1 MKVSHI
7 LMLAAIAAIIGLQS
21 CNHSSPITSDGI
33 ATDPNT
39 VFSDTIYFDSQI
51 MPLMVSSCA
60 YSGCHDAASKRH
72 GVDLSTYSKII
83 STAEV
88 VAGKPERSELYKVMI
103 ASGEDQMPPAGKLSN
118 NAISLV
124 YNWILQGALNNTN
137 PNQACDSTQ
146 FSFAANVKPI
156 LNSYCTSCHNSI
168 TLSGGFSL
176 ENFSTVQ
183 SKAND
188 GSLLGSIKH
197 QSPYSAM
204 PPGNMISDCNIAIVS
219 NWIEA
224 GAQNN

>member
-7 LMLAAIAAIIGLQS
+7 LLLAVIAAILGLQS
-21 CNHSSPITSDGI
+21 CNHNSPITSDGI

-60 YSGCHDAASKRH
+60 YSGCHDAATHRD

-88 VAGKPERSELYKVMI
+88 VAGKPEKSELYEVMI
-103 ASGEDQMPPAGKLSN
+103 ASDEDQMPPSGKLSN

-124 YNWILQGALNNTN
+124 YNWILQGALNNTD

-146 FSFAANVKPI
+146 FAYAANI
-156 LNSYCTSCHNSI
+156 N
-168 TLSGGFSL
+168 
-176 ENFSTVQ
+176 Q
-183 SKAND
+183 S
-188 GSLLGSIKH
+188 
-197 QSPYSAM
+197 
-204 PPGNMISDCNIAIVS
+204 
-219 NWIEA
+219 
-224 GAQNN
+224 